1 MHSIVFEVEKGEI
14 VRSDSVPMARFY
26 VAIVFSGI
34 VCLCLSCV
42 SAQITRSVP
51 GDPLRIEGG
60 LVSGT
65 IGNDGVKT
73 YLGIPFAAPPIRE
86 NRWRAPQPVVPWDG
100 VWTANKKPPECLQR
114 LRSTTTNQYFG
125 DELAGEDCLYL
136 NIWSP
141 ASSKATDSLP
151 VIVYIYGGGFYI
163 GSASMPL
170 YAGDEI
176 AKKGVIYVAANYR
189 VGVMGFTAHT
199 EATKESGHN
208 ASGNWGLLDQ
218 IAALEWVQ
226 RNIAAF
232 GGDPNNVTLVGQSAG
247 SMAINI
253 LQASPLAK
261 GLFRHIVGMSGS
273 MLGGVIPSDS
283 TLANAEAQGLKL
295 QEALKVTS
303 LEGMRTLS
311 SDKVFAAAQA
321 AGVQSG
327 PIVDGYVL
335 PESVDSIF
343 KQGKQ
348 IDVPLLTGSTANDIG
363 TTPPIRA
370 ATTVEQF
377 RALALQMYGSASSE
391 LLKSCPV
398 QDDSEARRTAE
409 KIGENSGFAISAR
422 EWARA
427 QVATGKQPAYL
438 YLFTRVHPFTPG
450 VTFSDLDTETAGAY
464 HTSDVPY
471 WLGTYNAFNQIRR
484 TRDWTAW
491 DRELSNDMQDVI
503 VEFAKTGTPSTL
515 TVKFTAYDPAN
526 EVRVNFGDKITAE
539 KLDSKV
545 LDFLL
550 AHPLSG
556 GRDARSRREAVPENP
571 WLPRAPR
578 D

>member
-1 MHSIVFEVEKGEI
+1 MSSKRVPVARYAVVIVL
-14 VRSDSVPMARFY
+14 
-26 VAIVFSGI
+26 GI
-34 VCLCLSCV
+34 ICTGLPVLI
-42 SAQITRSVP
+42 AQTTRSIP
-51 GDPLRIEGG
+51 GDPLKIEGG

-65 IGNDGVKT
+65 MGTDRVRTYFGV
-73 YLGIPFAAPPIRE
+73 PFAAPPLRE

-100 VWTANKKPPECLQR
+100 IWTANRKPAECLQR

-136 NIWSP
+136 NIWAP
-141 ASSKATDSLP
+141 ANATSADHLP
-151 VIVYIYGGGFYI
+151 VVVYIYGGAFYV

-189 VGVMGFTAHT
+189 VGVMGFMAHP
-199 EATKESGHN
+199 EATKESGYN

-218 IAALEWVQ
+218 IAALKWVK

-232 GGDPNNVTLVGQSAG
+232 GGDPSNVTLVGQSAG
-247 SMAINI
+247 SMSINI

-261 GLFRHIVGMSGS
+261 GLFRRIVGMSGS
-273 MLGGVIPSDS
+273 MLGGMIPSGP
-283 TLANAEAQGLKL
+283 TLATAEAQGLKL
-295 QEALKVTS
+295 QEALKVRS
-303 LEGMRTLS
+303 LEEMRAIS

-321 AGVQSG
+321 AGIQSG
-327 PIVDGYVL
+327 PIVDGYLL

-370 ATTVEQF
+370 ANTVEQF
-377 RALALQMYGSASSE
+377 RTFAVQSYGTASEE
-391 LLKSCPV
+391 LLKLCSV
-398 QDDSEARRTAE
+398 QDDAEARREAE
-409 KIGENSGFAISAR
+409 QIGENSGFAISAR

-427 QVATGKQPAYL
+427 QVKTGKQPAYL
-438 YLFTRVHPFTPG
+438 YLFTRVQPFTPG
-450 VTFSDLDTETAGAY
+450 VTFSDLDPKTAGAY

-471 WLGTYNAFNQIRR
+471 WLGTYESFNLIRR
-484 TRDWTAW
+484 TRDWTTW
-491 DRELSNDMQDVI
+491 DRELSNGMQDVI
-503 VEFAKTGTPSTL
+503 VEFAKTGNPSTS

-526 EVRVNFGDKITAE
+526 EIRVTFGDKIRAE
-539 KLDSKV
+539 KLDSK
-545 LDFLL
+545 LMDFLL
-550 AHPLSG
+550 AYPPSE
-556 GRDARSRREAVPENP
+556 GRGERSRREAAPENP
-571 WLPRAPR
+571 GLPRNPR

>member
-1 MHSIVFEVEKGEI
+1 LK
-14 VRSDSVPMARFY
+14 
-26 VAIVFSGI
+26 
-34 VCLCLSCV
+34 
-42 SAQITRSVP
+42 
-51 GDPLRIEGG
+51 IEGG

-65 IGNDGVKT
+65 KGTDGVKT
-73 YLGIPFAAPPIRE
+73 YFGIPFAAPPLRE

-100 VWTANKKPPECLQR
+100 VWTANRKPAECLQR
-114 LRSTTTNQYFG
+114 LRSTTTNQYIG
-125 DELAGEDCLYL
+125 DELTGEDCLYL
-136 NIWSP
+136 NIWAP
-141 ASSKATDSLP
+141 ANATSADRLP
-151 VIVYIYGGGFYI
+151 VVVYIYGGSFYI

-189 VGVMGFTAHT
+189 VGVMGFMAHT
-199 EATKESGHN
+199 EATKESGNN

-232 GGDPNNVTLVGQSAG
+232 GGDPSNVTLVGQSAG
-247 SMAINI
+247 SMSINI

-261 GLFRHIVGMSGS
+261 GLFRRIVGMSGS
-273 MLGGVIPSDS
+273 MLGGAIQSNP
-283 TLANAEAQGLKL
+283 TLATAEAQGLKL
-295 QEALKVTS
+295 QQALKVTS
-303 LEGMRTLS
+303 LEEMRAIS

-321 AGVQSG
+321 AGIQSG
-327 PIVDGYVL
+327 PIVDGYLL

-370 ATTVEQF
+370 AITTEQF
-377 RALALQMYGSASSE
+377 RTLAVQMYGSASAE
-391 LLKSCPV
+391 LLQLCPA
-398 QDDSEARRTAE
+398 QDDPEARREAE
-409 KIGENSGFAISAR
+409 QIGENSGFAISAR

-427 QVATGKQPAYL
+427 QVKTGKQPAYL

-450 VTFSDLDTETAGAY
+450 VTFSDLDPATAGAY

-471 WLGTYNAFNQIRR
+471 WLGTYNAFNLIRR
-484 TRDWTAW
+484 TRDWTTW

-503 VEFAKTGTPSTL
+503 VEFAKTGNPSTS

-526 EVRVNFGDKITAE
+526 EVRVIFGDKITDE
-539 KLDSKV
+539 KLDSRV
-545 LDFLL
+545 MDFLL
-550 AHPLSG
+550 AHPPSG
-556 GRDARSRREAVPENP
+556 GRDDRSRREAAPGNP
-571 WLPRAPR
+571 GLPRNPR